1 MAEVCIDCFHRIGL
15 LFVGAH
21 LVGCPIVKSVIGRK
35 GIRVILFGLGC
46 LFQTGLQDFGGS
58 CRHDLPT
65 QDASGISIYD
75 GEDVDFVFF
84 LPTKVNNSS
93 NSAFF
98 YLLGQRC
105 FRQFRRVGTHPI
117 RHTLRIDLQH
127 SPDRAITTAFDVH
140 ADG

>member
-1 MAEVCIDCFHRIGL
+1 MAEVGIDCFHRISL

-21 LVGCPIVKSVIGRK
+21 LVGRSIVESVIARK

-46 LFQTGLQDFGGS
+46 PFQTGLQGFGGS
-58 CRHDLPT
+58 CLHDLPT
-65 QDASGISIYD
+65 QDAAGVSIYD

-98 YLLGQRC
+98 TFSGS
-105 FRQFRRVGTHPI
+105 G
-117 RHTLRIDLQH
+117 
-127 SPDRAITTAFDVH
+127 AFGSFAV
-140 ADG
+140 